1 MLKFPTLDGHHKLI
15 RWRLVTHCAIDG
27 YSRLVVF
34 IKYSNNNKADT
45 VYNLFLQAVG
55 QYGLPSRIRCDQG
68 RENVRIA
75 QHMLH
80 HRGVE
85 RRSVLVG
92 SSVHN
97 QRIERLWKDSHR
109 CATSVFYR
117 LFYYLEQNELLNP
130 ITEEHIYALHY
141 VFLPRINRAL
151 KQFQAAWNDHGV
163 RTERGQTPNQLF
175 TAGALRLRHSGLPA
189 LDFFQSVPEDYG
201 HEEEG
206 AAPSEDDEGGI
217 EVPPLRIELTNDQ
230 ISELQTNVDPL
241 ENSDDYGISLYLRTL
256 QILHSW
262 ETNDEV

>member
-34 IKYSNNNKADT
+34 IKCSNKADT

-68 RENVRIA
+68 RENVRVA

-109 CATSVFYR
+109 CATSVFY
-117 LFYYLEQNELLNP
+117 
-130 ITEEHIYALHY
+130 
-141 VFLPRINRAL
+141 
-151 KQFQAAWNDHGV
+151 
-163 RTERGQTPNQLF
+163 QLF
-175 TAGALRLRHSGLPA
+175 LLSGAK
-189 LDFFQSVPEDYG
+189 
-201 HEEEG
+201 
-206 AAPSEDDEGGI
+206 
-217 EVPPLRIELTNDQ
+217 
-230 ISELQTNVDPL
+230 
-241 ENSDDYGISLYLRTL
+241 
-256 QILHSW
+256 
-262 ETNDEV
+262 